1 MFVRGLGKQSTK
13 EKVIYLNVISVI
25 GNILVISHRKYRRKN
40 MKKTIV
46 LLTILVL
53 LTTSVAAA
61 PVFHYLCCD
70 EQYCICVDGVIPDQ
84 DETRGEAI
92 VTSDEGSSGSGL
104 SRTIR
109 YLYGEFIPFLETL
122 FVSRTEY
129 TALEDRVFM
138 LEARIQLLD
147 EGWLFM
153 VNKTDEIALRA
164 TELKGAMYNTTK
176 TTVGNHTCKDG
187 VCIVR

>member
-1 MFVRGLGKQSTK
+1 
-13 EKVIYLNVISVI
+13 
-25 GNILVISHRKYRRKN
+25 

-53 LTTSVAAA
+53 LTTSVAAS

-70 EQYCICVDGVIPDQ
+70 EQYCICVDGIIPEQ
-84 DETRGEAI
+84 EETQGEAT

-109 YLYGEFIPFLETL
+109 YLYGKFVPFLETL

-129 TALEDRVFM
+129 TALEDRVFI

-147 EGWLFM
+147 EGWLL

-164 TELKGAMYNTTK
+164 TELKGVMYNTTK
-176 TTVGNHTCKDG
+176 TTVGNYTCKDG
-187 VCIVR
+187 VCMIK